1 MICDVKKLV
10 VKVFECESNKYNQ
23 DKEGTDYT
31 AGNFA
36 AAVDVC
42 YRYIDSDAQCSYD
55 FVQAVDDAMISK
67 IIQFFKGN
75 ERQAVKDE
83 IETIRKKYKSQHQ
96 SNFNDWAE
104 KCLVSYPKIYKKYKD
119 EGKGGIFDI
128 IKWYSIKCP
137 VDVYVYDEKDNLVA
151 SVIGNRVFCK
161 EGADLTVMCVDDQK
175 MLYFYDSDNTYKIKY
190 AATDAGTMDIDI
202 KEFKEEK
209 ATRTVKYVNV
219 PLEKDL
225 VYTSQEDMKTGEEDS
240 YQLNGE
246 ENGDIIKPVADTA
259 NNTRK
264 YTLSVTG
271 GYIYDE
277 TVKKS
282 EQYCPGEKVTVYAT
296 ASDDYT
302 FNRWSANVFEANISD
317 ITARKIT
324 FIMPESDVELT
335 ATSTKKP
342 DSKPTVSD
350 NSGSTVP
357 AKNTVHK
364 VKGLKYKITKSS
376 AKKGTVIVTKNLKK
390 DATKITIPS
399 TVKIKGYTFKVKGI
413 NKKVFQ
419 KCKKLRKVK
428 IGAYVTN
435 IGSRCFYKCSNL
447 TSVTF
452 SGKKAPKI
460 ENQAFKKTRAKAKR
474 TKAMSNKQFNL
485 LKKRV
490 NNAKW

>member
-1 MICDVKKLV
+1 MI
-10 VKVFECESNKYNQ
+10 Q
-23 DKEGTDYT
+23 
-31 AGNFA
+31 
-36 AAVDVC
+36 
-42 YRYIDSDAQCSYD
+42 
-55 FVQAVDDAMISK
+55 
-67 IIQFFKGN
+67 
-75 ERQAVKDE
+75 
-83 IETIRKKYKSQHQ
+83 TIPIKS
-96 SNFNDWAE
+96 SM
-104 KCLVSYPKIYKKYKD
+104 
-119 EGKGGIFDI
+119 
-128 IKWYSIKCP
+128 
-137 VDVYVYDEKDNLVA
+137 
-151 SVIGNRVFCK
+151 R
-161 EGADLTVMCVDDQK
+161 
-175 MLYFYDSDNTYKIKY
+175 
-190 AATDAGTMDIDI
+190 
-202 KEFKEEK
+202 
-209 ATRTVKYVNV
+209 
-219 PLEKDL
+219 L
-225 VYTSQEDMKTGEEDS
+225 VYTSQEDMKTGEEES

-246 ENGDIIKPVADTA
+246 ENGDIIKPIADTA

-277 TVKKS
+277 TVKRS

-342 DSKPTVSD
+342 DSKPTVPD
-350 NSGSTVP
+350 NSDSKPTVP
-357 AKNTVHK
+357 DNSNSKPTVPGTSGSKAPVKNTVH
-364 VKGLKYKITKSS
+364 
-376 AKKGTVIVTKNLKK
+376 
-390 DATKITIPS
+390 
-399 TVKIKGYTFKVKGI
+399 KVKGI

-447 TSVTF
+447 SSVTF